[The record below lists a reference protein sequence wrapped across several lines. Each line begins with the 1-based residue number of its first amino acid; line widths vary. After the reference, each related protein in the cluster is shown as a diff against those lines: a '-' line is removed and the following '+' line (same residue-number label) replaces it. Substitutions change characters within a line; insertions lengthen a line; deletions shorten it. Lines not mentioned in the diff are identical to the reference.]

1 MLKLIVKHVQYYI
14 VIFVL
19 YICVD
24 DEMGGLG
31 GFDGEVPDFG
41 DGEGGFGEGEVP
53 DFGGEVP
60 DFGDLEAGDVPDF
73 GAAQAS

>member
-1 MLKLIVKHVQYYI
+1 MLVVLS
-14 VIFVL
+14 IF
-19 YICVD
+19 VD

-31 GFDGEVPDFG
+31 GFDGEIPDFG

-60 DFGDLEAGDVPDF
+60 DFDGEVPDFGDLEAGEIPDF
-73 GAAQAS
+73 GAAPAS